1 MGRYQLWVSNE
12 SQSFFREDNEQA
24 LRFAQE
30 DGAQLVWEVTAV
42 GSNEAMAKY
51 HEHMGWE
58 PYKPMLRVDGTP
70 FPQDEDDEC
79 DHPDN
84 ESGLLE

>member
-1 MGRYQLWVSNE
+1 
-12 SQSFFREDNEQA
+12 
-24 LRFAQE
+24 
-30 DGAQLVWEVTAV
+30 
-42 GSNEAMAKY
+42 MAKY